1 MAEED
6 QRAAYK
12 APAPFPRPTR
22 PPPPPPPPP
31 PAAPEERTSRAK
43 KEEKEAPENN
53 VSPAIAEKNSPAVPQ
68 KVADPV
74 EKYSG
79 GSIDRDA
86 VLARVETEK
95 RLALIKAWEESEK
108 TKVDNK
114 TYKKFSG
121 IGAWENTKRAAI
133 EAELKKIEEKLEK
146 KKAEYAEMMKNKVVE
161 IHKAAEE
168 KRALVEAKK
177 GESFLKIEETAAKFR
192 ATGYTPRKLLGCC
205 TR

>member
-1 MAEED
+1 MAEEEK
-6 QRAAYK
+6 K
-12 APAPFPRPTR
+12 AESQA

-31 PAAPEERTSRAK
+31 TLPSLPPPPPEEKTSRAK
-43 KEEKEAPENN
+43 TEEKEAPEKN
-53 VSPAIAEKNSPAVPQ
+53 VSPAVAEKYSLAVPR

-74 EKYSG
+74 EKNSG

-95 RLALIKAWEESEK
+95 RLALIRAWEESEK
-108 TKVDNK
+108 TKVENK
-114 TYKKFSG
+114 TYKKLSG
-121 IGAWENTKRAAI
+121 IGAWENTKRAAV
-133 EAELKKIEEKLEK
+133 EAELKKMEENLEK
-146 KKAEYAEMMKNKVVE
+146 KKAEHAELMKNKIAE

-168 KRALVEAKK
+168 KRAMIEAKK

-205 TR
+205 TS